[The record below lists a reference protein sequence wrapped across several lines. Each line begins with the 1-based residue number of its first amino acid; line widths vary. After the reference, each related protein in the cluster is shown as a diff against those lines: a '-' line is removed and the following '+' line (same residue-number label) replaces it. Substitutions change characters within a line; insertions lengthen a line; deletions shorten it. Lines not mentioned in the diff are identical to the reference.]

1 MAANPM
7 NKLSERANKA
17 ISSHVEM
24 QLRDQLAATNVR
36 LDGLEES
43 VGALHATLATL
54 QGVTTEISS
63 TFSDRIRT
71 VERALEQARSALP
84 TT

>member
-7 NKLSERANKA
+7 SKISERANKA

-24 QLRDQLAATNVR
+24 QLHDQLAATNAR

-43 VGALHATLATL
+43 ISALHATLATL
-54 QGVTTEISS
+54 QSVSTELST

-71 VERALEQARSALP
+71 IERALEQARSAVP
-84 TT
+84 KP